1 VQGAVFVTAAQHF
14 EGRCDLPAS
23 LWISPRAAS
32 TRTRHRSTCAQQEEV
47 TVADVIDLT
56 PKLLERTVDTLLVE
70 QTVQQTVQKAFQRLR
85 ILNQAISQMRE
96 EGSTDADI
104 ADTLLYGAGELV
116 D

>member
-1 VQGAVFVTAAQHF
+1 M
-14 EGRCDLPAS
+14 
-23 LWISPRAAS
+23 
-32 TRTRHRSTCAQQEEV
+32 
-47 TVADVIDLT
+47 ADVIDLT

-70 QTVQQTVQKAFQRLR
+70 QIVQRAFRRLR

-116 D
+116 N

>member
-1 VQGAVFVTAAQHF
+1 VDF
-14 EGRCDLPAS
+14 
-23 LWISPRAAS
+23 SPRRFHANAPS
-32 TRTRHRSTCAQQEEV
+32 VNLREAREV

-70 QTVQQTVQKAFQRLR
+70 QTVQRAFRRLR

-104 ADTLLYGAGELV
+104 ADTLLYGAGELA

>member
-1 VQGAVFVTAAQHF
+1 M
-14 EGRCDLPAS
+14 
-23 LWISPRAAS
+23 
-32 TRTRHRSTCAQQEEV
+32 
-47 TVADVIDLT
+47 ADVIDLT

-70 QTVQQTVQKAFQRLR
+70 QTVQQTVQKAFHRLR

-104 ADTLLYGAGELV
+104 ADTLLYGAAELA

>member
-1 VQGAVFVTAAQHF
+1 VDF
-14 EGRCDLPAS
+14 
-23 LWISPRAAS
+23 SPRRFHANAPS
-32 TRTRHRSTCAQQEEV
+32 VNLREAREV

-70 QTVQQTVQKAFQRLR
+70 QTVQQTVQKAFRRLR

>member
-1 VQGAVFVTAAQHF
+1 VDFSPHRFHANAPSVNLREAR
-14 EGRCDLPAS
+14 EG
-23 LWISPRAAS
+23 
-32 TRTRHRSTCAQQEEV
+32 
-47 TVADVIDLT
+47 TVAEVIDLT

-70 QTVQQTVQKAFQRLR
+70 QTVQRAFRRLR